1 MNLCT
6 TAIALLLVGCGSSE
20 PATTTAAPAK
30 EAGAPA
36 AEHGTDEHHRL
47 TPELQAFHDQLAP
60 RWHAA
65 KGEERRKDSCAA
77 MPEFKTRAAAVQSAA
92 APATVDAAAWQK
104 AGADLVDTVS
114 KLETA
119 CGSSDAAAFDAAFEV
134 VHTSFHHAMELMMG
148 EHEMMGEH
156 GDEHEGRGEHEG
168 GAGRGRN
175 QDGH

>member
-6 TAIALLLVGCGSSE
+6 TAIALLLLVGCGSSD
-20 PATTTAAPAK
+20 PATATATPAK
-30 EAGAPA
+30 EAAAP
-36 AEHGTDEHHRL
+36 EHGKEEHHRL

-65 KGEERRKDSCAA
+65 KGEERRKDTCTAL
-77 MPEFKTRAAAVQSAA
+77 PEFKTRAAAVQSAA
-92 APATVDAAAWQK
+92 APATVDADAWHK
-104 AGADLVDTVS
+104 AGGDLVDSVG
-114 KLETA
+114 KLEAA
-119 CGSSDAAAFDAAFEV
+119 CGASDTAAFDAAFEG

-156 GDEHEGRGEHEG
+156 GDEDEGRGEHEG

>member
-1 MNLCT
+1 MNLRT
-6 TAIALLLVGCGSSE
+6 TAIALLLLGCGSSE
-20 PATTTAAPAK
+20 PASTATTTPASKAAQP
-30 EAGAPA
+30 
-36 AEHGTDEHHRL
+36 EHGKDEHHRL

-65 KGEERRKDSCAA
+65 KGDERRKDTCTAV
-77 MPEFKTRAAAVQSAA
+77 PEFKTRAAAVQSAA

-104 AGADLVDTVS
+104 AGADLVAAVGT
-114 KLETA
+114 LETA
-119 CGSSDAAAFDAAFEV
+119 CGGSDAAAFDAAFES